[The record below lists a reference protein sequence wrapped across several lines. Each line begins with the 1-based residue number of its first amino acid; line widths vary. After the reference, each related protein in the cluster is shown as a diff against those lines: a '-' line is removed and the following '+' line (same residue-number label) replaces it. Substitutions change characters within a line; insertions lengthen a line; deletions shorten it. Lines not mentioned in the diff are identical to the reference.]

1 MDVKQISWE
10 NDRVCEDF
18 FPVRVRIL
26 KITFSNKIPPWVF
39 SHVSHEEIPWLVG
52 LYRGLDPY

>member
-39 SHVSHEEIPWLVG
+39 PMWATKKSPGWLDYIG
-52 LYRGLDPY
+52 D